1 MSTLIVRGIG
11 ERVTEK
17 TYHHGDLRK
26 ALIESGIAA
35 LRDGSDVSLRA
46 LARSAGVSATAVY
59 RHFPDKDALLAAI
72 AEEAYAM
79 LSADQRAASEAA
91 GGGLAGFGAT
101 GAAYV
106 RFALRNPALFRLVFA
121 HAQAEPHEK
130 RAKEDEASAMLHA
143 AASAY
148 APPGVDP
155 QIAALQAWSLVHGLA
170 MLMLDGHVPAD
181 DAMVDRVIDA
191 RLLGWRA

>member
-1 MSTLIVRGIG
+1 MGSGRY
-11 ERVTEK
+11 RNSMNEK
-17 TYHHGDLRK
+17 SYHHGDLRA
-26 ALIESGIAA
+26 ALIEAGMAA
-35 LRDGSDVSLRA
+35 LSTGEELSLRA
-46 LARSAGVSATAVY
+46 LARSVGVSATAVY

-79 LSADQRAASEAA
+79 LAADQRAASEAA

-106 RFALRNPALFRLVFA
+106 RFALKNPALFRLVFA
-121 HAQAEPHEK
+121 HVQTEPHDK
-130 RAKEDEASAMLHA
+130 RAEEDEASAMLHA
-143 AASAY
+143 AAAAY
-148 APPGVDP
+148 APPGTDP

-181 DAMVDRVIDA
+181 DALIDRVIDA
-191 RLLGWRA
+191 KVLGWRA

>member
-1 MSTLIVRGIG
+1 LIVPGIG
-11 ERVTEK
+11 RPVTEK
-17 TYHHGDLRK
+17 TYHHGDLRT
-26 ALIESGIAA
+26 ALIAAGMTA
-35 LRDGSDVSLRA
+35 LREGGDLSLRA
-46 LARSAGVSATAVY
+46 LARSVGVSATAVY

-79 LSADQRAASEAA
+79 VAADQRAASEAA

-121 HAQAEPHEK
+121 HVQTEPHEK
-130 RAKEDEASAMLHA
+130 RAEEDEAMAMLRA
-143 AASAY
+143 AAETY
-148 APPGVDP
+148 APPSVDP
-155 QIAALQAWSLVHGLA
+155 RVAALQAWSLAHGLA

-181 DAMVDRVIDA
+181 EELVDRVIDA
-191 RLLGWRA
+191 KLLGWRA